1 MKKITMSARELV
13 KFNALLAEEATE
25 LMYPIFNITREIS
38 YTEMLI
44 TAGQAT
50 EYDLDVL
57 EVLKETLKEEAL
69 TILNDDTLE
78 SYALAVLDTHFNTE
92 LEDYENVDAIETRI
106 QFFVSELLNAV
117 EAIVEAYVVVD
128 EETIEEQAEE
138 VYYAPEATLMI
149 SEDVNNNEVV
159 INNFIEKAIELKAT
173 IMSKSNNE
181 IHEKLLNKCINKFEA
196 LRNKT
201 SMYPDKLANKVAK
214 VLDTT
219 VCKLLSISEC
229 KEDVLNFVKACGVKV
244 LDWEIGRK
252 LSDADFEYID
262 ENILTEGVNDPEL
275 DDTLVKV
282 NQEGLIVEYIEDGEV
297 YEVIIGA
304 VCTIGIF

>member
-201 SMYPDKLANKVAK
+201 SMYPDKLANRVAK